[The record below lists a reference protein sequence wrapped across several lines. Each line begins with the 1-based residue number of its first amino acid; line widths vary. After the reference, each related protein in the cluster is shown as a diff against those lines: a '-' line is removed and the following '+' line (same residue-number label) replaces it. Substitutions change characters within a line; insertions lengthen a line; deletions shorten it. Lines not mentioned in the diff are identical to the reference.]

1 MLASDFAQAVEGQV
15 AQDFFFWGGGKE
27 EVLYSY
33 SVDVVDFL
41 DSLFMGF

>member
-1 MLASDFAQAVEGQV
+1 MLGSNFAQAVEGQV
-15 AQDFFFWGGGKE
+15 AQDFFFWGGKE

-41 DSLFMGF
+41 DSLFTGF